1 MPKKSE
7 QFWLEE
13 LSDGAVLLKSVKSH
27 EYRFSCKKNA
37 EMYVAAQGGELIR
50 K

>member
-13 LSDGAVLLKSVKSH
+13 LPDGTFLLKSIGQH
-27 EYRFSCKKNA
+27 EYKFESRRNA